1 MTRAALTFVVV
12 VALVLL
18 ALALTPPN
26 NDAPRYPYLPTP
38 VSAPT
43 CAPAL
48 AGMEPA

>member
-12 VALVLL
+12 VALLLL

-26 NDAPRYPYLPTP
+26 NDAPRYPYLAPTP

-48 AGMEPA
+48 GMEPA